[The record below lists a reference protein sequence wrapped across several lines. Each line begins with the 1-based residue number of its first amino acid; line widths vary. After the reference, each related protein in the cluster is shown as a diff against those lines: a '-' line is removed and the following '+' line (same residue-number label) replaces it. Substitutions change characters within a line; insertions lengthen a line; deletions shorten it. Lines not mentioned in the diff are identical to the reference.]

1 MKHRRLFLLMLL
13 LALTGVL
20 IANQAVNIA
29 IERANP
35 SGNHVQV
42 TSPLDIVDE
51 FTIECWIY
59 PTDLGNVADHQDIKD
74 FGRTI
79 LSSSTGSPASY
90 PLLLMLKGTQFR
102 LRTWQNTTTDVTYNS
117 SITINQWYHVA
128 VTSDKGGTTKMYLDG
143 VEVMSFTNAGLG
155 SWNLPLTI
163 GAIRPNRTGT
173 NLSFAGAIDEV
184 RVWNYVRS
192 QQEINDM
199 KDYMIPGAYPNM
211 IGNWSFEETSGVTAY
226 DTSDYDKDGTY
237 ANFTTPIWTPGNEN
251 IDTLPIEL
259 SSFTAVPN
267 AQYFVELH
275 WITQSETNV
284 AGFRVYRSTTPF
296 IQDAVMFN
304 TFVEAHNTSETQF
317 YTFVDEEIYASGTY
331 YYWLENVDM
340 SGNTDFH
347 GPVIATV
354 TIGDPSTPPEIPAI
368 QSGIQKI
375 FPNPFNPTTNIM
387 YTMLEDAAVSVKVYN
402 LRGQLISKLYEGN
415 NVAGTHTVAWNGVAD
430 NGTELSSGIYTVLVK
445 IGNKTHSQ
453 RVVLS
458 K

>member
-1 MKHRRLFLLMLL
+1 MKHIRLFLLLAL
-13 LALTGVL
+13 LA
-20 IANQAVNIA
+20 
-29 IERANP
+29 
-35 SGNHVQV
+35 
-42 TSPLDIVDE
+42 
-51 FTIECWIY
+51 TIGMAW
-59 PTDLGNVADHQDIKD
+59 G
-74 FGRTI
+74 
-79 LSSSTGSPASY
+79 
-90 PLLLMLKGTQFR
+90 
-102 LRTWQNTTTDVTYNS
+102 QNY
-117 SITINQWYHVA
+117 
-128 VTSDKGGTTKMYLDG
+128 GLYLDG
-143 VEVMSFTNAGLG
+143 NGDYVSLGNNTVNPLMAGATGITVSAWINPASL
-155 SWNLPLTI
+155 
-163 GAIRPNRTGT
+163 RTGT
-173 NLSFAGAIDEV
+173 DANRNMLFDLTTNGTRSMVAMYARENGVLRFGGRSNGTEAFQNLVTPTPVLTTNTWFFVVGVLDFTNDQIRLYLDDQIIATQNVSFSSLTYTPGTGGANYFGVNAALSATQYFHGMVDEIKI
-184 RVWNYVRS
+184 WNYPLTVAQIEAEKYKEYATEAS
-192 QQEINDM
+192 IPAGMIGYWNFNNNTNDM
-199 KDYMIPGAYPNM
+199 
-211 IGNWSFEETSGVTAY
+211 TSNNL
-226 DTSDYDKDGTY
+226 DGTLFGDATY
-237 ANFTTPIWTPGNEN
+237 DESV
-251 IDTLPIEL
+251 TLPIEL

-354 TIGDPSTPPEIPAI
+354 TFGDPSTPPEIPAI